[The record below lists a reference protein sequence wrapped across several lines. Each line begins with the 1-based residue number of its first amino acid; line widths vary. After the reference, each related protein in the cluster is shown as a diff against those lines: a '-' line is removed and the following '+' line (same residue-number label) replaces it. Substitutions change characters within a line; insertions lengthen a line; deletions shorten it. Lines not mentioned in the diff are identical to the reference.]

1 MTDDSCIRDD
11 GTDDREREPDST
23 TDRWL
28 ADAPVLEAPLPSDVQ
43 TALGRLL
50 GAEPVETL
58 EEWIAAVRRRT
69 GGGPIA
75 VDDLCHAGEE
85 TAHWGE
91 LDGTRYHFR
100 CFYDAVLL
108 AALAERPVAIRT
120 ESPDGTVIE
129 ARAAGTADLTVDPE
143 TAVLSFGVDDS
154 VEPPS
159 NGEPSH
165 ADVYVAVCPYVRAF
179 PDREAYEQWADSVP
193 AATVAIPLAGATE
206 LAAALVA

>member
-1 MTDDSCIRDD
+1 MTDDSGARGS
-11 GTDDREREPDST
+11 GTDDRTREPDST

-28 ADAPVLEAPLPSDVQ
+28 SDVPVLETQLPSDLQ

-91 LDGTRYHFR
+91 LDGTRYRFR

-108 AALAERPVAIRT
+108 SALAERPVAIRT

-129 ARAAGTADLTVDPE
+129 ARAAGTTGLTTTPE
-143 TAVLSFGVDDS
+143 TAVFSFGVDDS

-165 ADVYVAVCPYVRAF
+165 ADVYAAVCPYVRAF
-179 PDREAYEQWADSVP
+179 PDREAYERWADSVS
-193 AATVAIPLAGATE
+193 AATVAMPLEGATE
-206 LAAALVA
+206 LAAALTD